1 MDWSLLACG
10 RGGHV
15 TYAPDEPA
23 LRSRLTAQTP
33 SGEAWRCLRCG
44 TFVIGPPGGNGPA
57 VAAPQVRRGKELRSA
72 LHPADLRHRAVRPGP
87 GDRRGGVR
95 RLAAQL
101 FPYLARARVRACP
114 AGRTQA
120 LPGSGLQLQPV
131 QAHRAGQPCPA
142 AELAHARLPGHRA
155 GRVRDHRDRRGRRAL
170 AAGALGR
177 VLRDGGDLDLPALR
191 GLRPDREVHRAAAA
205 DPPGQPGPGGLP
217 GGVQAA
223 VRRAR
228 RQEGL
233 RGAAAGGLDP
243 GRRGAGGGGAAPG
256 RETGSARTARG
267 PVSPGRWPARPGGR
281 SVPAGEP
288 APPAGGAQAGTDGSV
303 TADRG
308 APGPPA

>member
-1 MDWSLLACG
+1 MRPRWPRHLRARRACPARPADRSDSLR
-10 RGGHV
+10 RGV
-15 TYAPDEPA
+15 ALPA
-23 LRSRLTAQTP
+23 LRNVRHRPCSGQRPGRRRAAGAQ
-33 SGEAWRCLRCG
+33 GQG
-44 TFVIGPPGGNGPA
+44 
-57 VAAPQVRRGKELRSA
+57 SA
-72 LHPADLRHRAVRPGP
+72 QRLHPADLRHRAVRPGP

-101 FPYLARARVRACP
+101 FPYLARARVRPRP

-120 LPGSGLQLQPV
+120 LPGSGLQLQSV
-131 QAHRAGQPCPA
+131 QAHRAGQPCAA
-142 AELAHARLPGHRA
+142 AELAHARIPGHRA

-191 GLRPDREVHRAAAA
+191 GLRPDREDHRAAAA
-205 DPPGQPGPGGLP
+205 DLPDQPGPGGLP
-217 GGVQAA
+217 GGLQAA
-223 VRRAR
+223 IRRAR

-267 PVSPGRWPARPGGR
+267 PVSPGR
-281 SVPAGEP
+281 
-288 APPAGGAQAGTDGSV
+288 
-303 TADRG
+303 
-308 APGPPA
+308 